1 MTDGLTIANAQ
12 LSGQTVRQNGYQ
24 SDALREVRA
33 RASTV
38 DQGSSAEEQRSL
50 RRLNQVLD
58 QNQPPRDNVPRGYYL
73 NIKI

>member
-24 SDALREVRA
+24 SDSLREIRA

-38 DQGSSAEEQRSL
+38 DQGASAEEQRSL

-58 QNQPPRDNVPRGYYL
+58 QDQPPRGNVPRGYYL